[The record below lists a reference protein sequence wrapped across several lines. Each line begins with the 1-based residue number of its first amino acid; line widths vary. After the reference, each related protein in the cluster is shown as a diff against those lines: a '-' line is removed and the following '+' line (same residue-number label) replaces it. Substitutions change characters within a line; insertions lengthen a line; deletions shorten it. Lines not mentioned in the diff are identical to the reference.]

1 MDNSRGTKKRNTPEY
16 FELNN
21 LFVKGRE
28 SNVGEVKQ
36 PVRSIAV
43 SQLIYVPF
51 LNEYFRPMFLSL
63 FFPPPLFNEFLFFL
77 PHKGNSI
84 FASLS
89 LETCDANLIT
99 AKKKR
104 F

>member
-1 MDNSRGTKKRNTPEY
+1 M
-16 FELNN
+16 
-21 LFVKGRE
+21 
-28 SNVGEVKQ
+28 GEVKQ

-89 LETCDANLIT
+89 FETCDANLIT

>member
-1 MDNSRGTKKRNTPEY
+1 M
-16 FELNN
+16 
-21 LFVKGRE
+21 
-28 SNVGEVKQ
+28 GEVKQ

-77 PHKGNSI
+77 PHKDNSI

>member
-1 MDNSRGTKKRNTPEY
+1 M
-16 FELNN
+16 
-21 LFVKGRE
+21 
-28 SNVGEVKQ
+28 GEVKQ

-89 LETCDANLIT
+89 PSLETCDANLIT